1 MTFGDPIIYFCP
13 SCNKPMKMTTYLS
26 YTVHSSGNCTDGN
39 SAGCPRFT
47 PDLAKCPHCKKL
59 FSRHSVKNKKTMNI
73 TAASKIKEIEDPD
86 RSEFI
91 RAVKETPN
99 TQVFAEDN
107 EEKEFVV
114 FDAWAEVADWQFAQ
128 DTIYTGFIL
137 PENIASIGKCAFA
150 HCKNLKKL
158 DIGKNVKYIE
168 KFAFRK
174 DNRPGEMADITEVI
188 NRSIT
193 PQMINRY
200 HFHNNDLSKAVLHVP
215 EQSITAYQKAEGWK
229 NFGSIVALDEN
240 KYPAQTGEF
249 FGRNKNAGD
258 KRKTGK
264 KTKKKDEPETSSV
277 LHVWLGNFES
287 EKELDEYADNSEY
300 EWEYYGHLLGE
311 DNFDEP
317 PEEYGIG
324 CGFSFDY
331 GFKYEEAADI
341 TDNLFW
347 EYFKK
352 EKTLY
357 DIFNFLPVD
366 HSEIMEACKKKY
378 SGLEKVN
385 SYIVLFGHPKKQ
397 KIFEKTKTGK
407 PCFYLGMFEI
417 PQKDTDGQYE
427 AWD

>member
-128 DTIYTGFIL
+128 DTIYSGFIL

-150 HCKNLKKL
+150 HCKKLKKI
-158 DIGKNVKYIE
+158 DIGKNVLTIGKY
-168 KFAFRK
+168 AFRK
-174 DNRPGEMADITEVI
+174 DNRPGAMSNITEVI
-188 NRSIT
+188 NRCVK
-193 PQMINRY
+193 PQIIDKY
-200 HFHNNDLSKAVLHVP
+200 HFYNNDLSKAVLNVP
-215 EQSITAYQKAEGWK
+215 EQSIGAYQQAEGWK
-229 NFGSIVALDEN
+229 EFGSIVALDEN
-240 KYPAQTGEF
+240 KYPAQSGEF
-249 FGRNKNAGD
+249 FGKKKNADNKKSGGENKNEGCIPL
-258 KRKTGK
+258 T
-264 KTKKKDEPETSSV
+264 
-277 LHVWLGNFES
+277 LHIWLGNFKS
-287 EKELDEYADNSEY
+287 KNELEEYADNSEY
-300 EWEYYGHLLGE
+300 EWEYYGHFLDE

-317 PEEYGIG
+317 PEEYGLN
-324 CGFSFDY
+324 CGFCFDN
-331 GFKYEEAADI
+331 GFQYEEAADI
-341 TDNLFW
+341 ADTLFW
-347 EYFKK
+347 EFHKK
-352 EKTLY
+352 KQTIMDL
-357 DIFNFLPVD
+357 IAGFPVD
-366 HSEIMEACKKKY
+366 HAEVLEACREKY
-378 SGLEKVN
+378 PELQYAN
-385 SYIVLFGHPKKQ
+385 SSIVLFGYPNKQ
-397 KIFEKTKTGK
+397 DDFEKTKPDK
-407 PCFYLGMFEI
+407 PCFYLGEFEI
-417 PQKDTDGQYE
+417 PDDDTDGQYE
-427 AWD
+427 AWV